1 MSNNALNIRIVA
13 DTQEDIFVDFNINKD
28 CSFKDIHDFLITKFN
43 LDELEMSSFYYSN
56 DQWDKG
62 EEITLM
68 NMNFENENTIKFM
81 EATLLKAVFEE
92 GNFKFLYVN
101 DFLNMNIFYFEIL
114 KESNINNNN
123 KVAVLHELGNYT
135 PNVGNVNNEVSN
147 DVNTSKT
154 NEIEDILNEYNEDDL
169 NKFEELDED
178 LY

>member
-1 MSNNALNIRIVA
+1 
-13 DTQEDIFVDFNINKD
+13 
-28 CSFKDIHDFLITKFN
+28 
-43 LDELEMSSFYYSN
+43 
-56 DQWDKG
+56 
-62 EEITLM
+62 M

-92 GNFKFLYVN
+92 ENFKFLYVN
-101 DFLNMNIFYFEIL
+101 DFLNMNIFYVEIL
-114 KESNINNNN
+114 KESNINNND